1 MSLKT
6 RMAMVAG
13 LAVALAV
20 VIVAV
25 ASYEGT
31 KSSLLDSVD
40 QALAEQAKPFT
51 ERGEHIGPPRAAGGH
66 RGSPRAKEPRRRAS
80 ASPRATC
87 RSSRPAEVI
96 RPPDEAAGPPVD
108 ADGAPDRRLG
118 DGPRLQRRRPS
129 RRTHVR
135 VLTQGIGPR
144 GAVQVA
150 RSLEEVD
157 SVLSDQ
163 LLLLV
168 LVGAGGILLAAVLS
182 IVVARTALRPIAL
195 FTRRTESLTA
205 HPDPSQRLEVSGR
218 DEIARLA
225 QSFNTT
231 LDALEQ
237 SVEAQRNL
245 VADASHELRTPIA
258 TLRANIQL
266 LRDAD
271 RLSPEEQRSLRDD
284 IITELDELTALVA
297 DVVELARGTKA
308 TGEPD
313 DVRLD
318 AIVGDVVQRTRRRA
332 TDLSFDVELEPTL
345 IEGEPERVGRAV
357 TNLLDNARKWSP
369 PGGNV
374 EVRLA
379 DGVLSV
385 RDHGAGFSPG
395 GPAPCLRSLL
405 PRAAGARAARAR
417 GSASRSC
424 ARPPRPTG
432 AGSRASNAGRRGGCA
447 CRALPIGAEKITR
460 NSLISSRSHE
470 LPAILEALRFSH
482 RPLMIASGS
491 LKIPR
496 RA

>member
-51 ERGEHIGPPRAAGGH
+51 ERGEHIGPPRGGGVPPGFATGQGAPPPRFGEPAGNVQII
-66 RGSPRAKEPRRRAS
+66 SPS
-80 ASPRATC
+80 GQ
-87 RSSRPAEVI
+87 VI

-108 ADGAPDRRLG
+108 ATARQIAASGMGHAYSDATVSG
-118 DGPRLQRRRPS
+118 
-129 RRTHVR
+129 THVR

-157 SVLSDQ
+157 SVLSNQ

-357 TNLLDNARKWSP
+357 PTCSTTRASGARPAATSRCGWPRACS
-369 PGGNV
+369 
-374 EVRLA
+374 A
-379 DGVLSV
+379 C
-385 RDHGAGFSPG
+385 ATT
-395 GPAPCLRSLL
+395 GPASRRRTCPMSSIASTARSG
-405 PRAAGARAARAR
+405 RAGSPAR

-432 AGSRASNAGRRGGCA
+432 AGRGRPTPKAAGRCCGC
-447 CRALPIGAEKITR
+447 RSGTRLP
-460 NSLISSRSHE
+460 S
-470 LPAILEALRFSH
+470 
-482 RPLMIASGS
+482 
-491 LKIPR
+491 
-496 RA
+496 

>member
-25 ASYEGT
+25 ASYAGT
-31 KSSLLDSVD
+31 KSSLLGSVD

-51 ERGEHIGPPRAAGGH
+51 DRGEHIGPPRGGGVPPGFAAGQGAPPP
-66 RGSPRAKEPRRRAS
+66 RVGEPAGNVQIISPGGQ
-80 ASPRATC
+80 
-87 RSSRPAEVI
+87 VI
-96 RPPDEAAGPPVD
+96 RPPDESAGPPVD
-108 ADGAPDRRLG
+108 AAARQIAVSGMGHAYSDATVSG
-118 DGPRLQRRRPS
+118 
-129 RRTHVR
+129 THVR

-157 SVLSDQ
+157 NVLSDQ

-225 QSFNTT
+225 HSFNTT

-271 RLSPEEQRSLRDD
+271 RLSPEEQSSLRDD

-318 AIVGDVVQRTRRRA
+318 AIVGDVVQRARRRA

-379 DGVLSV
+379 EGVLSV
-385 RDHGAGFSPG
+385 RDHGAGFSQED
-395 GPAPCLRSLL
+395 L
-405 PRAAGARAARAR
+405 PHVFDRFYRAQRAR
-417 GSASRSC
+417 GQ
-424 ARPPRPTG
+424 P
-432 AGSRASNAGRRGGCA
+432 GSGLGLAIVRQAAEAHGGWARASNAEGGG
-447 CRALPIGAEKITR
+447 ALLRVSFGNSTSELTPGEVGA
-460 NSLISSRSHE
+460 SLS
-470 LPAILEALRFSH
+470 
-482 RPLMIASGS
+482 
-491 LKIPR
+491 
-496 RA
+496 

>member
-1 MSLKT
+1 MQ
-6 RMAMVAG
+6 
-13 LAVALAV
+13 
-20 VIVAV
+20 IVA
-25 ASYEGT
+25 
-31 KSSLLDSVD
+31 
-40 QALAEQAKPFT
+40 P
-51 ERGEHIGPPRAAGGH
+51 GGQ
-66 RGSPRAKEPRRRAS
+66 
-80 ASPRATC
+80 
-87 RSSRPAEVI
+87 VI
-96 RPPDEAAGPPVD
+96 RPPDVAAGPPVD
-108 ADGAPDRRLG
+108 ATARQIAASGMGHAYSDATVSG
-118 DGPRLQRRRPS
+118 
-129 RRTHVR
+129 THVR

-332 TDLSFDVELEPTL
+332 TRPQLRRRARADAD
-345 IEGEPERVGRAV
+345 RGRAGARGPRGHQPARQRAQV
-357 TNLLDNARKWSP
+357 EPARRQRRGAAGRRRAQRARPRGRLLA
-369 PGGNV
+369 
-374 EVRLA
+374 
-379 DGVLSV
+379 
-385 RDHGAGFSPG
+385 G

-405 PRAAGARAARAR
+405 PRAAGARAP
-417 GSASRSC
+417 GSGLGLAIVRQ
-424 ARPPRPTG
+424 AAEAHG
-432 AGSRASNAGRRGGCA
+432 GWARASNAEGGG
-447 CRALPIGAEKITR
+447 ALLRVSFGNSTSELTPGEVGA
-460 NSLISSRSHE
+460 SLS
-470 LPAILEALRFSH
+470 
-482 RPLMIASGS
+482 
-491 LKIPR
+491 
-496 RA
+496 

>member
-1 MSLKT
+1 
-6 RMAMVAG
+6 
-13 LAVALAV
+13 
-20 VIVAV
+20 
-25 ASYEGT
+25 
-31 KSSLLDSVD
+31 
-40 QALAEQAKPFT
+40 
-51 ERGEHIGPPRAAGGH
+51 
-66 RGSPRAKEPRRRAS
+66 
-80 ASPRATC
+80 
-87 RSSRPAEVI
+87 
-96 RPPDEAAGPPVD
+96 
-108 ADGAPDRRLG
+108 
-118 DGPRLQRRRPS
+118 
-129 RRTHVR
+129 VR

-297 DVVELARGTKA
+297 DVVELARGTKP

-332 TDLSFDVELEPTL
+332 TDLGFDVELEPTL

-385 RDHGAGFSPG
+385 RDHGAGFSQED
-395 GPAPCLRSLL
+395 L
-405 PRAAGARAARAR
+405 PHVFDRFYRAQRAR
-417 GSASRSC
+417 GQ
-424 ARPPRPTG
+424 P
-432 AGSRASNAGRRGGCA
+432 GSGLGLAIVRQAAEAHGGWARASNAEGGG
-447 CRALPIGAEKITR
+447 ALLRVSFGNSTSELTPGEVGA
-460 NSLISSRSHE
+460 SLS
-470 LPAILEALRFSH
+470 
-482 RPLMIASGS
+482 
-491 LKIPR
+491 
-496 RA
+496 

>member
-20 VIVAV
+20 VVVAV

-40 QALAEQAKPFT
+40 QALAEQAKPFM
-51 ERGEHIGPPRAAGGH
+51 ERGVDRGGPPRGPNGPPGFTGQGAPPPRFGEPAGNVQVI
-66 RGSPRAKEPRRRAS
+66 
-80 ASPRATC
+80 T
-87 RSSRPAEVI
+87 PAGQVI
-96 RPPDEAAGPPVD
+96 RPPDETAGPPVD
-108 ADGAPDRRLG
+108 ARARQIAAIGVGHSYSDATVSG
-118 DGPRLQRRRPS
+118 
-129 RRTHVR
+129 THVR
-135 VLTQGIGPR
+135 VLTQGIGGR

-150 RSLEEVD
+150 RSLQEVD
-157 SVLSDQ
+157 NVLSDQ
-163 LLLLV
+163 LLLLI
-168 LVGAGGILLAAVLS
+168 LVGAGGIILAAVLS
-182 IVVARTALRPIAL
+182 IVVARTALRPITL

-205 HPDPSQRLEVSGR
+205 NPDPSQRLEVSGR

-225 QSFNTT
+225 HSFNTT

-271 RLSPEEQRSLRDD
+271 RLSPAEQRSLRDD

-297 DVVELARGTKA
+297 DVVELARGTKP
-308 TGEPD
+308 TGAPD

-332 TDLSFDVELEPTL
+332 TDVAFDVELEPTL

-357 TNLLDNARKWSP
+357 TNLLDNARRWSP
-369 PGGNV
+369 SGGTV
-374 EVRLA
+374 SVHLA

-385 RDHGAGFSPG
+385 RDHGPGFDEDDLPHVFDRFYRAQRARGQPG
-395 GPAPCLRSLL
+395 SGLGLAIVRQ
-405 PRAAGARAARAR
+405 AAEAHGGWARAANADGGGALLRVSFGQR
-417 GSASRSC
+417 TSELTPGEVGASLS
-424 ARPPRPTG
+424 
-432 AGSRASNAGRRGGCA
+432 
-447 CRALPIGAEKITR
+447 
-460 NSLISSRSHE
+460 
-470 LPAILEALRFSH
+470 
-482 RPLMIASGS
+482 
-491 LKIPR
+491 
-496 RA
+496 

>member
-51 ERGEHIGPPRAAGGH
+51 ERGDHIGPPRGGGVPPGFATGQGAPPP
-66 RGSPRAKEPRRRAS
+66 RFGEPEGNVQIISPGGQ
-80 ASPRATC
+80 
-87 RSSRPAEVI
+87 VI

-108 ADGAPDRRLG
+108 AEARQIAASGMGHAYSDATVSG
-118 DGPRLQRRRPS
+118 
-129 RRTHVR
+129 THVR

-271 RLSPEEQRSLRDD
+271 RLSPEEQGSLRDD

-385 RDHGAGFSPG
+385 RDHGAGFSQED
-395 GPAPCLRSLL
+395 L
-405 PRAAGARAARAR
+405 PHVFDRFYRAQRAR
-417 GSASRSC
+417 GQ
-424 ARPPRPTG
+424 P
-432 AGSRASNAGRRGGCA
+432 GSGLGLAIVRQAAEAHGGWARASNAEGGG
-447 CRALPIGAEKITR
+447 ALLRVSFGNSTSELTPGEVGA
-460 NSLISSRSHE
+460 SLS
-470 LPAILEALRFSH
+470 
-482 RPLMIASGS
+482 
-491 LKIPR
+491 
-496 RA
+496 

>member
-51 ERGEHIGPPRAAGGH
+51 ERGEHIGPPRGGGTPPGFATGQGAPPPRFGEPAGNVQII
-66 RGSPRAKEPRRRAS
+66 SPS
-80 ASPRATC
+80 GQ
-87 RSSRPAEVI
+87 VI

-108 ADGAPDRRLG
+108 ATARQIAASGMGHAYSDATVSG
-118 DGPRLQRRRPS
+118 
-129 RRTHVR
+129 THVR

-379 DGVLSV
+379 EGVLSV
-385 RDHGAGFSPG
+385 RDHGAGFSQED
-395 GPAPCLRSLL
+395 L
-405 PRAAGARAARAR
+405 PHVFDRFYRAQRAR
-417 GSASRSC
+417 GQ
-424 ARPPRPTG
+424 P
-432 AGSRASNAGRRGGCA
+432 GSGLGLAIVRQAAEAHGGWARASNAEGGG
-447 CRALPIGAEKITR
+447 ALLRVSFGNSTSELTPGEVGA
-460 NSLISSRSHE
+460 SLS
-470 LPAILEALRFSH
+470 
-482 RPLMIASGS
+482 
-491 LKIPR
+491 
-496 RA
+496 

>member
-1 MSLKT
+1 VQII
-6 RMAMVAG
+6 A
-13 LAVALAV
+13 
-20 VIVAV
+20 
-25 ASYEGT
+25 
-31 KSSLLDSVD
+31 
-40 QALAEQAKPFT
+40 P
-51 ERGEHIGPPRAAGGH
+51 GGQ
-66 RGSPRAKEPRRRAS
+66 
-80 ASPRATC
+80 
-87 RSSRPAEVI
+87 VI

-108 ADGAPDRRLG
+108 AEARQIAASGVGRAYSDATVSG
-118 DGPRLQRRRPS
+118 
-129 RRTHVR
+129 THVR

-195 FTRRTESLTA
+195 FTRQTESLTA

-297 DVVELARGTKA
+297 DVVELARGTKP

-374 EVRLA
+374 EVRLT

-385 RDHGAGFSPG
+385 RDHGAGFSQED
-395 GPAPCLRSLL
+395 L
-405 PRAAGARAARAR
+405 PHVFDRFYRAQRAR
-417 GSASRSC
+417 GQ
-424 ARPPRPTG
+424 P
-432 AGSRASNAGRRGGCA
+432 GSGLGLAIVRQAAEAHGGWARASNAEGGG
-447 CRALPIGAEKITR
+447 ALLRVSFGNSTSELTPGEVGA
-460 NSLISSRSHE
+460 S
-470 LPAILEALRFSH
+470 FS
-482 RPLMIASGS
+482 
-491 LKIPR
+491 
-496 RA
+496 

>member
-1 MSLKT
+1 MQII
-6 RMAMVAG
+6 A
-13 LAVALAV
+13 
-20 VIVAV
+20 
-25 ASYEGT
+25 
-31 KSSLLDSVD
+31 
-40 QALAEQAKPFT
+40 P
-51 ERGEHIGPPRAAGGH
+51 GGQ
-66 RGSPRAKEPRRRAS
+66 
-80 ASPRATC
+80 
-87 RSSRPAEVI
+87 VI
-96 RPPDEAAGPPVD
+96 RPPDVAAGPPVD
-108 ADGAPDRRLG
+108 ATARQIAASGMGHAYSDATVSG
-118 DGPRLQRRRPS
+118 
-129 RRTHVR
+129 THVR

-385 RDHGAGFSPG
+385 RDHGAGFSQED
-395 GPAPCLRSLL
+395 L
-405 PRAAGARAARAR
+405 PHVFDRFYRAQRAR
-417 GSASRSC
+417 GQ
-424 ARPPRPTG
+424 P
-432 AGSRASNAGRRGGCA
+432 GSGLGLAIVRQAAEAHGGWARASNADGGG
-447 CRALPIGAEKITR
+447 ALLRVSFGNSTSELTPGEVGA
-460 NSLISSRSHE
+460 SLS
-470 LPAILEALRFSH
+470 
-482 RPLMIASGS
+482 
-491 LKIPR
+491 
-496 RA
+496 

>member
-51 ERGEHIGPPRAAGGH
+51 ERGEHVGPPEGRGAPPGFAAGQGAPP
-66 RGSPRAKEPRRRAS
+66 PRFGEPAGNVQII
-80 ASPRATC
+80 APGGQ
-87 RSSRPAEVI
+87 VI

-108 ADGAPDRRLG
+108 AEARQIAASGVGRAYSDATVSG
-118 DGPRLQRRRPS
+118 
-129 RRTHVR
+129 THVR
-135 VLTQGIGPR
+135 VLTDGIGPR

-195 FTRRTESLTA
+195 FTRQTESLTA

-297 DVVELARGTKA
+297 DVVELARGTKP

-385 RDHGAGFSPG
+385 RDHGAGFSQED
-395 GPAPCLRSLL
+395 L
-405 PRAAGARAARAR
+405 PHVFDRFYRAQRAR
-417 GSASRSC
+417 GQ
-424 ARPPRPTG
+424 P
-432 AGSRASNAGRRGGCA
+432 GSGLGLAIVRQAAEAHGGWARASNAEGGG
-447 CRALPIGAEKITR
+447 ALLRVSFGNSTSELTPGEVGA
-460 NSLISSRSHE
+460 SLS
-470 LPAILEALRFSH
+470 
-482 RPLMIASGS
+482 
-491 LKIPR
+491 
-496 RA
+496 